1 MKHKQKRSPLL
12 RFWNFLLLA
21 VILGAMLFSTASRDA
36 MRLIDTYRYPRR
48 YAEYVSEASE
58 RFGVE
63 ENMIY
68 AIIKAESGFRATVVS
83 RAGAIGLMQ
92 VIPDTFLFD
101 IREKIDMAESP
112 SSVLF
117 SARENILAGT
127 YYYSYLRKHFGAER
141 EALAAYNAGIGN
153 VTRWLADPAYADL
166 KGLIPDAIPIA
177 ETRAYIARVQANK
190 AHYDDLYGKQE
201 IADTRNL
208 ISQEQCYAWAQIY
221 GAKYRIDP
229 RFVMAVIATESS
241 FDAADV
247 STSGSI
253 GLMQLKEDTYREDIQ
268 ANLHLEEEFDALF
281 DAEFNIQCGT
291 YYLHW
296 LDDRLDGFEQLAAA
310 YNGGIGNVREWL
322 KDERYSEDGVTLI
335 LDAIPR
341 EETRR
346 YVAKVM
352 ANYEKYCARYPDAE

>member
-177 ETRAYIARVQANK
+177 ETRAYIRACR
-190 AHYDDLYGKQE
+190 
-201 IADTRNL
+201 R
-208 ISQEQCYAWAQIY
+208 
-221 GAKYRIDP
+221 
-229 RFVMAVIATESS
+229 
-241 FDAADV
+241 
-247 STSGSI
+247 
-253 GLMQLKEDTYREDIQ
+253 
-268 ANLHLEEEFDALF
+268 
-281 DAEFNIQCGT
+281 
-291 YYLHW
+291 
-296 LDDRLDGFEQLAAA
+296 
-310 YNGGIGNVREWL
+310 
-322 KDERYSEDGVTLI
+322 
-335 LDAIPR
+335 
-341 EETRR
+341 TRR
-346 YVAKVM
+346 ITTTYTASRRSRTRATSSVRSNATLGRRST
-352 ANYEKYCARYPDAE
+352 ARSIASIRVL